1 MSLEISKY
9 GRELL
14 NVVIAL
20 ITVAIAFGIGQY
32 IVTELNAGTNNSLAA
47 SMSFFTG
54 QANYV
59 NMALTFLFIG
69 IVAAVGIALVKMMA
83 RIGGASATATP

>member
-1 MSLEISKY
+1 MSFELSKY
-9 GRELL
+9 GNELL
-14 NVVIAL
+14 RIVIAL

-32 IVTELNAGTNNSLAA
+32 IVTELNVGTNNSLQA
-47 SMSFFTG
+47 SESFFTS

-69 IVAAVGIALVKMMA
+69 VVAAVGIALVRMMA
-83 RIGGASATATP
+83 KIGGATAAGTP